1 MRGIFKKWS
10 AVCLAAMLSLSIF
23 GGLGQTQVRA
33 AEKETTNWM
42 ADIDGET
49 MLSAISIPGTHDTC
63 TQYVGLR
70 YVRLKT
76 RKEADREIG
85 IAEDIT
91 TSYLERQRIEHERD
105 FDVLTGL
112 YNRFSFQRHMDYLF
126 EHFEQLKI
134 AVLVMIDLDNLK
146 KINDAFG
153 HDWGDNYIRQC
164 GKCFQENV
172 PEKTIC
178 ARVSGD
184 EFYLF
189 LYGYDSQEEIRQRLI
204 SMTSIMQHTTVLLPN
219 GDKMNL
225 SASIGV
231 SWYPQDSIYFDFL
244 KKYADFAMYQVK
256 KSTKGNIAEFD
267 KSLYENEKHD
277 RQLR

>member
-1 MRGIFKKWS
+1 M
-10 AVCLAAMLSLSIF
+10 
-23 GGLGQTQVRA
+23 
-33 AEKETTNWM
+33 
-42 ADIDGET
+42 
-49 MLSAISIPGTHDTC
+49 
-63 TQYVGLR
+63 
-70 YVRLKT
+70 

-91 TSYLERQRIEHERD
+91 TSCLERQRIEHERD
-105 FDVLTGL
+105 YDVLTGL

-126 EHFEQLKI
+126 EHSEQLKN
-134 AVLVMIDLDNLK
+134 AALVMNWLDNLK

-189 LYGYDSQEEIRQRLI
+189 LYGFDNQEEI
-204 SMTSIMQHTTVLLPN
+204 TT
-219 GDKMNL
+219 KT
-225 SASIGV
+225 
-231 SWYPQDSIYFDFL
+231 YFNDIN
-244 KKYADFAMYQVK
+244 YV
-256 KSTKGNIAEFD
+256 NIEQFYCLMVI
-267 KSLYENEKHD
+267 KWI
-277 RQLR
+277 